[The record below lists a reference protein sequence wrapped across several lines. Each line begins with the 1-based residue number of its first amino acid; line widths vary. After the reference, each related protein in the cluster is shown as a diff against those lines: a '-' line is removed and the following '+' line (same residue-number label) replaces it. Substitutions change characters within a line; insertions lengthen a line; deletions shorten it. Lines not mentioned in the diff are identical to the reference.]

1 MFDSWKSMGE
11 IVLLYSTIVSKVA
24 FLPQFYLSACMNHL
38 YDSYMKTKILQVEKK
53 INDVKKKLMSIE
65 DMRPGSLTQQYRQ
78 SRKSESY
85 GTYWSLSYTSNKKGH
100 TEYIRN
106 EFVNEV
112 KIQINNY
119 KKFKILTD
127 KWIELSI
134 QLAQEKLKNSRQEL
148 EE

>member
-1 MFDSWKSMGE
+1 
-11 IVLLYSTIVSKVA
+11 
-24 FLPQFYLSACMNHL
+24 MNHL
-38 YDSYMKTKILQVEKK
+38 YDSYMKTKILQIEKK

-65 DMRPGSLTQQYRQ
+65 DMRPGSITQQYRK

-85 GTYWSLSYTSNKKGH
+85 GTYWSLSYTFNKKGH

-106 EFVNEV
+106 ELASEV

-119 KKFKILTD
+119 KKFKKLTD
-127 KWIELSI
+127 EWIELSI

-148 EE
+148 GE